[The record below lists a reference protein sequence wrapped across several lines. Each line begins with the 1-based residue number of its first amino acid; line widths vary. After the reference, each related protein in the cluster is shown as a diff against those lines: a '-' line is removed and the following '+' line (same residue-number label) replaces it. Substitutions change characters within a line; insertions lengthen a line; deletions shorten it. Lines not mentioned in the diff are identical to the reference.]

1 MIASHV
7 LPAWALARRE
17 LSSYF
22 RQPAGWIIIALFL
35 LLTGVVFGFAVLVP
49 ARPASMRAFFDASG
63 WLLLPVAPAISM
75 RLLAEEFR
83 TGTVEGLMTAPIS
96 TPALVLG
103 KFFGSVLFL
112 LAMLVPTLV
121 YPITLMAV
129 SDPVPDLG
137 PIAAGYICLLLLG
150 VLYLALGLLASSA
163 TANATLAFI
172 VTLFL
177 ILALLLVGTLG
188 RQIDG
193 MLREAIFAMSLPPRL
208 SDFAKGVIATNHIA
222 WFLTLSALAC
232 SLAMMFV
239 QWRRWR

>member
-1 MIASHV
+1 MIAAHV
-7 LPAWALARRE
+7 MPAWALARRE

-22 RQPAGWIIIALFL
+22 RQPAGWIVIALFL
-35 LLTGVVFGFAVLVP
+35 LLTGVVFAFAVLVP

-83 TGTVEGLMTAPIS
+83 TGTVESLMTAPVS

-112 LAMLVPTLV
+112 IAMLVPTLV

-129 SDPVPDLG
+129 SDPAPDIG
-137 PIAAGYICLLLLG
+137 PVIAGYLCLLLLG
-150 VLYLALGLLASSA
+150 VLYLSLGLLASSA

-177 ILALLLVGTLG
+177 VLALLLVGTLSRHVEG
-188 RQIDG
+188 S
-193 MLREAIFAMSLPPRL
+193 LRELIVAMSLPPRL
-208 SDFAKGVIATNHIA
+208 TDFARGVVATNHIV
-222 WFLTLSALAC
+222 WFVTLSALAC
-232 SLAMMFV
+232 CGAMICV